1 MKLTM
6 PKKFAF
12 VPVALFVAA
21 FFTSLQAQQTPV
33 DIFYRL
39 ETRRPGKGTVH
50 ITQDANIRNLVNLH
64 VSQQRKI
71 NGIKGYRILIYMG
84 SGQEAR
90 KEADQVRAG
99 FIRLYEDVT
108 RYTRFEYPYFKVYV
122 GDFRT
127 KSEALKFLKQIEG
140 VYPDAFVRD
149 DIVAFPD

>member
-1 MKLTM
+1 MNLTM
-6 PKKFAF
+6 SRFAF
-12 VPVALFVAA
+12 LPVALFITA
-21 FFTSLQAQQTPV
+21 FFTCLQAQRPPV

-39 ETRRPGKGTVH
+39 EVKRPGQGTVR

-84 SGQEAR
+84 SGQNAR
-90 KEADQVRAG
+90 KEQDQVRAG
-99 FIRLYEDVT
+99 FIRLYEDVNS
-108 RYTRFEYPYFKVYV
+108 YSRFEYPYFKVYV

>member
-1 MKLTM
+1 ML
-6 PKKFAF
+6 KKASI
-12 VPVALFVAA
+12 VPVLLFVVA
-21 FFTSLQAQQTPV
+21 FFTCLQAQQPPV

-39 ETRRPGKGTVH
+39 EAKRPGKGTVH

-71 NGIKGYRILIYMG
+71 NGIKGFRILIYMG
-84 SGQEAR
+84 SGQDAR
-90 KEADQVRAG
+90 KEQDQVRAG
-99 FIRLYEDVT
+99 FIRLYEDVNS
-108 RYTRFEYPYFKVYV
+108 YSRFEYPYFKVYV